1 MNSKRLYEIIG
12 VKKDATIEEI
22 EEAYNDRMTELY
34 IEKNC
39 GKITRDEFNEAFDE
53 LNNAH
58 DILVNAYD
66 EYEEDLEDEEP
77 TRRRGGLGKKIIAGA
92 VAAAVAVSIFAGAY
106 AFTKRNSNAESN
118 QVGYE
123 TSSEKDNPESQNPDQ
138 SQGQEQSQDQGQSQE
153 EGQTEGQEQG
163 QEQGQENGVK
173 NIPAAVQYG
182 SIKDGALVQER
193 ATALV
198 NELKAMN
205 IVNPTSGSLYTVE
218 EITALILYANGVYT
232 PETMEEIDVLHLN
245 LLNLLISPLN
255 TDEYLYHVVYA
266 TGNDDFKDMAVEAAT
281 NVKPIDFA
289 SAFAEY
295 EQNGVYPLTQW
306 MQQKREQIYSTTDRE
321 EINRIY
327 VEVGQVMADIMKGNG
342 CTITIYEDKQEY
354 TYTFTSEQILAN
366 HASAML
372 LTIDAQLIFANH
384 YEVRDENDKVI
395 ASTQT
400 SWEVYNK
407 FLGDEPDHVSLDE
420 IQAWINNGC
429 DYEWG
434 IEDVLIDGQ
443 TFGQRIQGDME
454 GMAQNNYAMSG
465 NKSLTK

>member
-1 MNSKRLYEIIG
+1 MKLKRLYEILG
-12 VKKDATIEEI
+12 LKKDATYEEI
-22 EEAYNDRMTELY
+22 EEAYNDKMTELY
-34 IEKNC
+34 IERNT
-39 GKITRDEFNEAFDE
+39 GKITRDEFNELFDE
-53 LNNAH
+53 LNHAH
-58 DILVNAYD
+58 DTLVD
-66 EYEEDLEDEEP
+66 EFEDELDNEEP
-77 TRRRGGLGKKIIAGA
+77 TRKRGGLGVKIVAGA

-106 AFTKRNSNAESN
+106 ALTKRNTNAESN

-123 TSSEKDNPESQNPDQ
+123 TSAEKDTPESQTPSQSQESEQPQ
-138 SQGQEQSQDQGQSQE
+138 SQGES
-153 EGQTEGQEQG
+153 QTEGQE
-163 QEQGQENGVK
+163 EK

-182 SIKDGALVQER
+182 SIKDSALVQER

-205 IVNPTSGSLYTVE
+205 IVNPTSGSLYTVD
-218 EITALILYANGVYT
+218 EITTLILYANGVYT

-281 NVKPIDFA
+281 NVKPINFA

-321 EINRIY
+321 EINKIY

-454 GMAQNNYAMSG
+454 GMALNNYSMNS
-465 NKSLTK
+465 NQTLTK

>member
-1 MNSKRLYEIIG
+1 MKLKRLYEILG
-12 VKKDATIEEI
+12 LKKDATYEEI
-22 EEAYNDRMTELY
+22 EEAYNDKMTELY
-34 IEKNC
+34 IERNT
-39 GKITRDEFNEAFDE
+39 GKITRDEFNELFDE
-53 LNNAH
+53 LNYAH
-58 DILVNAYD
+58 DTLVD
-66 EYEEDLEDEEP
+66 EFEDELDNEEP
-77 TRRRGGLGKKIIAGA
+77 TRKRGGLGVKIVAGA

-106 AFTKRNSNAESN
+106 ALTKRNTNAESN

-123 TSSEKDNPESQNPDQ
+123 TSAEKDTPESQTPSQSQESEQPQ
-138 SQGQEQSQDQGQSQE
+138 SQGES
-153 EGQTEGQEQG
+153 QTEGQE
-163 QEQGQENGVK
+163 EK

-182 SIKDGALVQER
+182 SIKDSALVQER

-205 IVNPTSGSLYTVE
+205 IVNPTSGSLYTVD
-218 EITALILYANGVYT
+218 EITTLILYANGVYT

-281 NVKPIDFA
+281 NVKPINFA

-321 EINRIY
+321 EINKIY

-454 GMAQNNYAMSG
+454 GMALNNYSMNS
-465 NKSLTK
+465 NQTLTK